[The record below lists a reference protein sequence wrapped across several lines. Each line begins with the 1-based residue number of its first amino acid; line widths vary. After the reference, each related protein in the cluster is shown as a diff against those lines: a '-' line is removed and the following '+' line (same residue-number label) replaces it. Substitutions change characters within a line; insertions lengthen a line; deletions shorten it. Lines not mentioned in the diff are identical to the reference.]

1 MEDNGVLY
9 DSGTH
14 GEGDICQSADGS
26 QLALRSMASF
36 FAAWPAEAASGV

>member
-1 MEDNGVLY
+1 MEDTGVLY

-14 GEGDICQSADGS
+14 GEGGICQSADGS
-26 QLALRSMASF
+26 QLALRSVASF

>member
-1 MEDNGVLY
+1 MEDTGVLY

-36 FAAWPAEAASGV
+36 FAA

>member
-1 MEDNGVLY
+1 MEDAGAID

-14 GEGDICQSADGS
+14 GEGGICQSADGC

-36 FAAWPAEAASGV
+36 FAA